1 MTTTKMNS
9 MYRTDWLWHHNA
21 MTQLICH
28 HEWREV
34 IDVDAIA
41 IAIACNKCGEWDP
54 IIFDDWARA
63 TFDDY
68 KDDGA
73 GC

>member
-1 MTTTKMNS
+1 
-9 MYRTDWLWHHNA
+9 MYR
-21 MTQLICH
+21 IVCH

-34 IDVDAIA
+34 IDVNAIA
-41 IAIACNKCGEWDP
+41 TAIACNKCGEWDP
-54 IIFDDWARA
+54 IIKDDWAGT

-68 KDDGA
+68 KDYGA